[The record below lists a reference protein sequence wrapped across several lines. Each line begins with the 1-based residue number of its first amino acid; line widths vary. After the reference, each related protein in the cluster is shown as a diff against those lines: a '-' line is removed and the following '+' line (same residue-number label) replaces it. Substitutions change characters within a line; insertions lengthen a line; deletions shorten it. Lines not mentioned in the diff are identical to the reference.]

1 MDPFTTLAAT
11 AVPLAAANIDT
22 DQIIPARFLRVP
34 RREGYAGFLFH
45 DQRRTPEGNMKPDF
59 VLNDPAYSGA
69 AIIVAGENFG
79 CGSSREGAVYALLD
93 AGFRCVLAP
102 SFGDIFFNNCF
113 KNGVLAARLPHDVIT
128 ALQARLAAQP
138 GLRIVVDLP
147 TQTITV
153 GNDAPIGF
161 EIDAFRK
168 MSLTRGLDDIS
179 LTREHAPEIA
189 AFEQRRRAAEPWL
202 SP

>member
-11 AVPLAAANIDT
+11 AVPLATANVDT

-45 DQRRTPEGNMKPDF
+45 DTRRTAEGQMKPDF
-59 VLNDPAYSGA
+59 VFNEPAYAGA
-69 AIIVAGENFG
+69 SIVVAGENFG

-93 AGFRCVLAP
+93 GGFRCVLAP

-168 MSLTRGLDDIS
+168 MCLMRGLDDIS
-179 LTREHAPEIA
+179 LTREHGPEIE
-189 AFEQRRRAAEPWL
+189 AFEQRQRAAEPWL
-202 SP
+202 SR